1 MQKQRQGENGTMS
14 LGENRERLEQLL
26 SNPKAS
32 YGESF
37 QAHLLEQYK
46 LYVESS
52 QKVTDRRITTGNYL
66 LTVNSFLL
74 TVFGVAASQHLGGL
88 WLAIVPVAGLLVSFT
103 WYSLVVFYRN
113 LGARKYKVVRQL
125 ESFLPVAPF
134 RYEWRTAHDEKARR
148 HTGVTHL
155 ERVVPLA
162 FAAIYLVLLGYSLSR
177 SLGK

>member
-1 MQKQRQGENGTMS
+1 MSVGQDRQQID
-14 LGENRERLEQLL
+14 QLI
-26 SNPKAS
+26 SNPKAG

-74 TVFGVAASQHLGGL
+74 TVFGVASSQHLGGF
-88 WLAIVPVAGLLVSFT
+88 WLAVVPVAGLLVSFT

-113 LGARKYKVVRQL
+113 LGAGKYKVVHQL

-134 RYEWRTAHDEKARR
+134 RCEWRSAHDEKGRR

-155 ERVVPLA
+155 ERVVPLT

-177 SLGK
+177 SFGK

>member
-1 MQKQRQGENGTMS
+1 MS
-14 LGENRERLEQLL
+14 LGEDREQPDQLI

-32 YGESF
+32 YGETF

-52 QKVTDRRITTGNYL
+52 QRVTDRRITTGNYL

-74 TVFGVAASQHLGGL
+74 TVFGVASSQHLGGF

-113 LGARKYKVVRQL
+113 LGASKYKIIHQM
-125 ESFLPVAPF
+125 ESLLPIAPF
-134 RYEWRTAHDEKARR
+134 RCEWRSAHEARR

-155 ERVVPLA
+155 ERVIPLT

-177 SLGK
+177 SVGK

>member
-1 MQKQRQGENGTMS
+1 MS

-113 LGARKYKVVRQL
+113 LGARKYKVVHQL

-148 HTGVTHL
+148 PTGVTHL

>member
-1 MQKQRQGENGTMS
+1 MG
-14 LGENRERLEQLL
+14 LGEDREQPDQLI

-52 QKVTDRRITTGNYL
+52 QRVTDRRITTGNYL

-74 TVFGVAASQHLGGL
+74 TVFGVASSQHLSGF

-113 LGARKYKVVRQL
+113 LGASKYKVVHQL

-134 RYEWRTAHDEKARR
+134 RCEWRSEKARR

-155 ERVVPLA
+155 ERMVPLT

-177 SLGK
+177 SFGK

>member
-1 MQKQRQGENGTMS
+1 MSRGED
-14 LGENRERLEQLL
+14 REHPDQLM
-26 SNPKAS
+26 SNPKVS

-37 QAHLLEQYK
+37 QSHLLEQYK

-52 QKVTDRRITTGNYL
+52 QKVTDRRITSGNYL

-74 TVFGVAASQHLGGL
+74 TVFGIASSQHLGGF

-113 LGARKYKVVRQL
+113 LGARKYKVIHQL

-134 RYEWRTAHDEKARR
+134 RCEWQSAHGDRR
-148 HTGVTHL
+148 QTGVTRL
-155 ERVVPLA
+155 ERVIPLA
-162 FAAIYLVLLGYSLSR
+162 FAAIYLVLLGYILSR
-177 SLGK
+177 YFGK

>member
-1 MQKQRQGENGTMS
+1 MAEDSESMD
-14 LGENRERLEQLL
+14 QLI
-26 SNPKAS
+26 SSPKDR
-32 YGESF
+32 YGEGY

-46 LYVESS
+46 LYVESA

-74 TVFGVAASQHLGGL
+74 TVFGVASSQHVGGA
-88 WLAIVPVAGLLVSFT
+88 WLAIVPLAGLLVSFT

-113 LGARKYKVVRQL
+113 LGARKYKVIHQL

-134 RYEWRTAHDEKARR
+134 RCEWHSTHDEKGR

-155 ERVVPLA
+155 ERVIPLT
-162 FAAIYLVLLGYSLSR
+162 FAAIYLALLGYSLAR
-177 SLGK
+177 WLGR

>member
-1 MQKQRQGENGTMS
+1 MS
-14 LGENRERLEQLL
+14 LGQDREQLEQLV

-74 TVFGVAASQHLGGL
+74 TVFGVASSQHLGGV

-113 LGARKYKVVRQL
+113 LGASKYKVVHQL

-134 RYEWRTAHDEKARR
+134 LSEWRSAHDEKGRR
-148 HTGVTHL
+148 RTGVTHL
-155 ERVVPLA
+155 ERVIPLA
-162 FAAIYLVLLGYSLSR
+162 FAAVYVVLLGYSLSR
-177 SLGK
+177 PFGK

>member
-1 MQKQRQGENGTMS
+1 MS
-14 LGENRERLEQLL
+14 LGADREQPDQLI

-74 TVFGVAASQHLGGL
+74 TVFGVAASQHLGGF

-113 LGARKYKVVRQL
+113 LGASKYKVVHQL

-134 RYEWRTAHDEKARR
+134 RYEWRTAHDEKAKR

-177 SLGK
+177 SFGK

>member
-1 MQKQRQGENGTMS
+1 MS
-14 LGENRERLEQLL
+14 LGQDREQLEQLV

-74 TVFGVAASQHLGGL
+74 TVFGVASSQHLGGV

-113 LGARKYKVVRQL
+113 LGAGKYRVVHQL

-134 RYEWRTAHDEKARR
+134 LSEWRSAHDEKGRR
-148 HTGVTHL
+148 RTGVTHL
-155 ERVVPLA
+155 ERVIPLA
-162 FAAIYLVLLGYSLSR
+162 FAAVYVVLLGYSLSR
-177 SLGK
+177 PFGK

>member
-1 MQKQRQGENGTMS
+1 MR
-14 LGENRERLEQLL
+14 LGEDRGQPDQLI

-37 QAHLLEQYK
+37 QPHLLEQYK

-52 QKVTDRRITTGNYL
+52 QRVTDRRITTGNYL

-74 TVFGVAASQHLGGL
+74 TVFGVASSQHLGGF

-113 LGARKYKVVRQL
+113 LGARKYKVVHQL

-134 RYEWRTAHDEKARR
+134 RCEWQSAHEERARS
-148 HTGVTHL
+148 HTGVTRL
-155 ERVVPLA
+155 ERVVPLT
-162 FAAIYLVLLGYSLSR
+162 FAAIYLVLLGYSLSHSFGR
-177 SLGK
+177 

>member
-1 MQKQRQGENGTMS
+1 MS

-113 LGARKYKVVRQL
+113 LGARKYKVVHQL

-134 RYEWRTAHDEKARR
+134 LCEWRARDERGRR
-148 HTGVTHL
+148 GVTHL
-155 ERVVPLA
+155 ERLIPLT

>member
-1 MQKQRQGENGTMS
+1 MS
-14 LGENRERLEQLL
+14 LGQDREQLEQLV

-74 TVFGVAASQHLGGL
+74 TVFGVASSQHLGGV

-113 LGARKYKVVRQL
+113 LGASKYKVVHQL

-134 RYEWRTAHDEKARR
+134 RCEWRSAHDEQGRR
-148 HTGVTHL
+148 PTGVTHL
-155 ERVVPLA
+155 ERVIPLA
-162 FAAIYLVLLGYSLSR
+162 FAAVYVVLLGYSLSR
-177 SLGK
+177 PFGK

>member
-1 MQKQRQGENGTMS
+1 MS
-14 LGENRERLEQLL
+14 QEENREQPDQLI

-46 LYVESS
+46 LYVESA
-52 QKVTDRRITTGNYL
+52 QRVTDRRITTGNYL

-74 TVFGVAASQHLGGL
+74 TVFGVASSQHVGGF

-113 LGARKYKVVRQL
+113 LGAGKYKVIHQL
-125 ESFLPVAPF
+125 ETFLPVAPF
-134 RYEWRTAHDEKARR
+134 RCEWRTARDGKVRR
-148 HTGVTHL
+148 HTGVTHM
-155 ERVVPLA
+155 ERVVPLT

-177 SLGK
+177 SFAK

>member
-1 MQKQRQGENGTMS
+1 MN
-14 LGENRERLEQLL
+14 LDADREQPDQLI

-113 LGARKYKVVRQL
+113 LGASKYKVVHQL

>member
-1 MQKQRQGENGTMS
+1 MS
-14 LGENRERLEQLL
+14 LGQDRKQLDQL
-26 SNPKAS
+26 ISNPKAS

-74 TVFGVAASQHLGGL
+74 TVFGVASSQHLGGL

-113 LGARKYKVVRQL
+113 LGAGKYKVIHQL
-125 ESFLPVAPF
+125 ESFLPAAPF
-134 RYEWRTAHDEKARR
+134 RCEWRSAHDEKARR

-155 ERVVPLA
+155 ERVIPLA

-177 SLGK
+177 SFGK

>member
-1 MQKQRQGENGTMS
+1 MAVDEDRGQS
-14 LGENRERLEQLL
+14 EQLI
-26 SNPKAS
+26 STPKERYGDS
-32 YGESF
+32 Y

-46 LYVESS
+46 LYVESA

-74 TVFGVAASQHLGGL
+74 TVFGVVSSQHLGGL
-88 WLAIVPVAGLLVSFT
+88 WLAIVPLAGLLVSFT

-113 LGARKYKVVRQL
+113 LGARKYKVIHQMEGL
-125 ESFLPVAPF
+125 LPVAPF
-134 RYEWRTAHDEKARR
+134 RCEWQSAHHESAER

-155 ERVVPLA
+155 ERVIPLT

-177 SLGK
+177 SLGE

>member
-1 MQKQRQGENGTMS
+1 MS
-14 LGENRERLEQLL
+14 LDQDREQLDQL
-26 SNPKAS
+26 VSNPKDS

-74 TVFGVAASQHLGGL
+74 TVFGVASSQHLGGV

-113 LGARKYKVVRQL
+113 LGAGKYKVVHQL

-134 RYEWRTAHDEKARR
+134 RCEWRSAHDETGRR

-155 ERVVPLA
+155 ERVIPLA
-162 FAAIYLVLLGYSLSR
+162 FAAIYVVLLGFSLSR
-177 SLGK
+177 SFGK

>member
-1 MQKQRQGENGTMS
+1 MSVGED
-14 LGENRERLEQLL
+14 REQPDQLL

-32 YGESF
+32 YGQGF

-74 TVFGVAASQHLGGL
+74 TVFGVASSQHLGGF

-113 LGARKYKVVRQL
+113 LGASKYKVIHQM

-134 RYEWRTAHDEKARR
+134 RCEWRTTHDEKARH

-155 ERVVPLA
+155 ERVIPLT

-177 SLGK
+177 SFVK

>member
-1 MQKQRQGENGTMS
+1 MGVDGDRAQPE
-14 LGENRERLEQLL
+14 LL
-26 SNPKAS
+26 VSNPKES
-32 YGESF
+32 YGDSY

-46 LYVESS
+46 LFVESA
-52 QKVTDRRITTGNYL
+52 QRVTDRRITTGNYL

-74 TVFGVAASQHLGGL
+74 TVFGVASSQHLGGF

-103 WYSLVVFYRN
+103 WYSLVVFYRD
-113 LGARKYKVVRQL
+113 LGANKYRVIHQL

-134 RYEWRTAHDEKARR
+134 RCEWRSTHHEKEGR

-155 ERVVPLA
+155 ERVIPLT
-162 FAAIYLVLLGYSLSR
+162 FAAIYCALLGYSMSR

>member
-1 MQKQRQGENGTMS
+1 MTMS
-14 LGENRERLEQLL
+14 LGEDREQPDQLV
-26 SNPKAS
+26 SNPKAG
-32 YGESF
+32 YGEGF
-37 QAHLLEQYK
+37 QPHLLEQYK

-52 QKVTDRRITTGNYL
+52 QKVTDRRITTRNYL

-74 TVFGVAASQHLGGL
+74 TVFGVASSQHLGGF
-88 WLAIVPVAGLLVSFT
+88 WLAVVPVAGLLVSFT

-113 LGARKYKVVRQL
+113 LGASKYKAIHQM

-134 RYEWRTAHDEKARR
+134 RFEWRSAHDEKARR

-155 ERVVPLA
+155 ERMVPLT

-177 SLGK
+177 SFVR